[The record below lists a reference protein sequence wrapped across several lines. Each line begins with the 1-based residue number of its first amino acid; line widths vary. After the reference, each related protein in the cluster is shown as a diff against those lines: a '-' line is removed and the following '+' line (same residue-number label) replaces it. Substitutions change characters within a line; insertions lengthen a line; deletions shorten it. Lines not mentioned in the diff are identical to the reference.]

1 MIFFILMW
9 SVVPHG
15 RIAVAMKP
23 FCMKSKNGHIIP
35 VSLTSAISKNK
46 MANAIFQPM
55 RPSCQQKYINR
66 AKASAIIKRGL
77 TTTSIMKSIHAYGIR
92 HHADG
97 QGRICEKNSTT
108 APAFKQ

>member
-1 MIFFILMW
+1 
-9 SVVPHG
+9 
-15 RIAVAMKP
+15 
-23 FCMKSKNGHIIP
+23 
-35 VSLTSAISKNK
+35 
-46 MANAIFQPM
+46 MAKAIFQPM

-66 AKASAIIKRGL
+66 AKASAIITSAIIKRGL

-97 QGRICEKNSTT
+97 QGRICEKNSTA